1 MSSKS
6 ASKGKAPARSAS
18 PTADLEYFEA
28 SDTVPNQDVA
38 PSGKN
43 KNRSAVQQ
51 VDEEDEVSESLIIR
65 IRDAARKL
73 RDGKFSSVSA
83 AEIAEEIGES
93 EDKVKGA
100 QRSLKLARAAKK
112 QNAYRKAARKAGGS
126 AREGGTYNEISG
138 TQFIAQPMLTES
150 DITRAAHMVMQGSAE
165 MGSYGYEEGKMRI
178 ELMHD
183 TLPKTSAR
191 LILSEIEP
199 MFRSIITDAVKR
211 QTNKGTQR
219 VVPSTVLQTLE
230 RYSNGVFTGT
240 TAPDGLVRFVQKD
253 KQNVEFL
260 KRGDNKSGRLMKASN
275 EDNKR
280 FREQAAANAK
290 LDTKLEKKIQDEKDR
305 MIKKRE
311 SDAAKSKKD
320 AEDDAEDGAVDDP
333 EEEVPKK
340 KKKKKNAVAA

>member
-6 ASKGKAPARSAS
+6 ASKSKASKGAARSTS

-43 KNRSAVQQ
+43 KNRSTVQQ

-73 RDGKFSSVSA
+73 RDGKFGAVSA
-83 AEIAEEIGES
+83 ADIAEEIGES

-126 AREGGTYNEISG
+126 AREGGAHNEISG

-199 MFRSIITDAVKR
+199 MFRSIINDAVKR

-240 TAPDGLVRFVQKD
+240 TAPDGLIRFVQKD

-260 KRGDNKSGRLMKASN
+260 KRGDSKSGRLMKASN
-275 EDNKR
+275 DDNKR
-280 FREQAAANAK
+280 FREQAAANSK
-290 LDTKLEKKIQDEKDR
+290 LDEKLEKKIKGEKDR
-305 MIKKRE
+305 MTKKRE
-311 SDAAKSKKD
+311 SDASENNKD
-320 AEDDAEDGAVDDP
+320 GEDNV
-333 EEEVPKK
+333 EEQVQKK
-340 KKKKKNAVAA
+340 KKKKTTAA